1 LLLFILTVAHLV
13 GLALGV
19 GAATV
24 KLFLLLKCRKEP
36 TFLKVYLQVART
48 ITRQIIAGMTLLTL
62 SGIGFL
68 MVGFPFTSRLAVKV
82 VVVAALWGL
91 GPIIDNVLEPKFRTL
106 APEAGAPAPLEFI
119 KAQGRYVA
127 TEILATS
134 LFYLIIVI
142 WTW

>member
-1 LLLFILTVAHLV
+1 MLLSLLTVGHLV

-24 KLFLLLKCRKEP
+24 KLVLLLKCRQD
-36 TFLKVYLQVART
+36 TSFLKVYIEVGGTL
-48 ITRQIIAGMTLLTL
+48 TRQIIAGMILLTL

-68 MVGFPFTSRLAVKV
+68 VVGFPFTSRLAVKLFLV
-82 VVVAALWGL
+82 GVLWVL
-91 GPIIDNVLEPKFRTL
+91 GPIIDNVLEPGFRTR
-106 APEAGAPAPLEFI
+106 APEAGAPASPVFI
-119 KAQGRYVA
+119 TARRRYVA
-127 TEILATS
+127 VEILATS

>member
-1 LLLFILTVAHLV
+1 MPLFLLTVAHLI

-24 KLFLLLKCRKEP
+24 KLFLLLKCRKDP
-36 TFLKVYLQVART
+36 AFLNVYLQVARM
-48 ITRQIIAGMTLLTL
+48 ITRQIIAGMALLTL

-82 VVVAALWGL
+82 VVVAALWAL
-91 GPIIDNVLEPKFRTL
+91 GPIIDNILEPRFLAL
-106 APEAGAPAPLEFI
+106 APAVGVPVSREFI

-127 TEILATS
+127 TELLATS

>member
-36 TFLKVYLQVART
+36 TFLRVYLQVART

-82 VVVAALWGL
+82 VVVAALWAL
-91 GPIIDNVLEPKFRTL
+91 GPIVPSPIEVMTGQVLL
-106 APEAGAPAPLEFI
+106 
-119 KAQGRYVA
+119 
-127 TEILATS
+127 
-134 LFYLIIVI
+134 
-142 WTW
+142 

>member
-1 LLLFILTVAHLV
+1 LLLFLLTLGHLV

-24 KLFLLLKCRKEP
+24 KLFLLLKCRKDT
-36 TFLKVYLQVART
+36 TFLKVYIQVART
-48 ITRQIIAGMTLLTL
+48 ITQQIIAGMILLTL
-62 SGIGFL
+62 SGIGL
-68 MVGFPFTSRLAVKV
+68 LVVGFPFTSRLAVKV
-82 VVVAALWGL
+82 VLVAALWAL

-106 APEAGAPAPLEFI
+106 APEAGAPASPEFI
-119 KAQGRYVA
+119 TARRRYVA
-127 TEILATS
+127 VEILATS